1 MLKERD
7 MEKKFVY
14 RMTWVWEDGRD
25 DMLTFEGTPEG
36 HAEAKGFAVY
46 LQSQMCRDIKIT
58 RQEKR
63 Y

>member
-1 MLKERD
+1 MR

-14 RMTWVWEDGRD
+14 RMTWVREDGRD
-25 DMLTFEGTPEG
+25 GMLTFEGNPEG
-36 HAEAKGFAVY
+36 LADAKGLKVY
-46 LQSQMCRDIKIT
+46 LESQMCHDIKIT

>member
-1 MLKERD
+1 MLKEID
-7 MEKKFVY
+7 MEKNFVY
-14 RMTWVWEDGRD
+14 RMTWVREDGRD
-25 DMLTFEGTPEG
+25 GMLTFEGTPEG
-36 HAEAKGFAVY
+36 LAEAKGFAVY